1 MLHFISNVICLFIPN
16 KKLRDKVRVM
26 IRYPRV
32 FGYIRFVR
40 GYARNMKSCNIKTRV
55 GRGCKNFVVLL
66 NDKYVFKFPLMSD
79 GVEIAQRE
87 QRITN
92 ALRPISP
99 IKIPEMKIIMHNGI
113 AIRRYEF
120 ARGILLSDVDPRVFG
135 AYRDKIAK
143 QIAQMI
149 YTIGESDPLEI
160 RDLKP
165 TPNEKPGYLYGW
177 FQGDIWQNFMLDDE
191 FNITYFIDWE
201 DTAFQSFL
209 PAMYVATR
217 TWEKRGYA
225 YMGVCVM
232 AEYSKLYF
240 KNHKRTK

>member
-1 MLHFISNVICLFIPN
+1 MFIPN
-16 KKLRDKVRVM
+16 KKFRDKLRVM

-40 GYARNMKSCNIKTRV
+40 QYARNMKHCDIKTRV
-55 GRGCKNFVVLL
+55 GRGCRNFVVLL

-79 GVEIAQRE
+79 GIEIAERE
-87 QRITN
+87 KRITD

-99 IKIPEMKIIMHNGI
+99 IRIPEMKIIKHNGI

-120 ARGILLSDVDPRVFG
+120 ARGTLLSDIDPRVF
-135 AYRDKIAK
+135 APHRIKIAK
-143 QIAQMI
+143 QIAEMI
-149 YTIGESDPLEI
+149 YKIGISDPESI

-177 FQGDIWQNFMLDDE
+177 FQGDIWQNFMLDDD

-201 DTAFQSFL
+201 DTMFQSFL

-217 TWEKRGYA
+217 TWEKRGYR
-225 YMGVCVM
+225 YMGISVM
-232 AEYSKLYF
+232 VEYSNLYF
-240 KNHKRTK
+240 KNNK